1 MRPYQKEYIANLEEI
16 AALTAGRKPEDGSL
30 EAYRA
35 RLDREE
41 RRQLELVDRSMEL
54 LRGELFPLLDHLPDA
69 GEEALEE
76 LGEFAARLLG
86 GLDLPLFCLIHQA
99 LMSRTLIHI

>member
-1 MRPYQKEYIANLEEI
+1 MRPYQEEYIANLEEI

-69 GEEALEE
+69 GRRPWRSWASSPP
-76 LGEFAARLLG
+76 GCWGAWISPSSASSIRR
-86 GLDLPLFCLIHQA
+86 C
-99 LMSRTLIHI
+99 

>member
-1 MRPYQKEYIANLEEI
+1 MRPYQEEYIANLEEI

-41 RRQLELVDRSMEL
+41 RRQLELVDRVKEEVLRHTGVELEMEVKV
-54 LRGELFPLLDHLPDA
+54 LR
-69 GEEALEE
+69 
-76 LGEFAARLLG
+76 
-86 GLDLPLFCLIHQA
+86 
-99 LMSRTLIHI
+99 

>member
-1 MRPYQKEYIANLEEI
+1 MRPYQEEYIANLEEI

-69 GEEALEE
+69 DGETLVE
-76 LGEFAARLLG
+76 LGRFGSPLL
-86 GLDLPLFCLIHQA
+86 
-99 LMSRTLIHI
+99 